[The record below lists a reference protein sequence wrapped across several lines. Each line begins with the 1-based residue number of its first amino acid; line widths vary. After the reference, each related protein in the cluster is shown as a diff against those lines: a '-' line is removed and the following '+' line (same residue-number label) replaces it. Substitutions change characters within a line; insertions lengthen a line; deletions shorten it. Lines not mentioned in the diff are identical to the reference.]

1 MQYLGEFLSPQNSIS
16 KDQDQ
21 LTKYFYFRPDSY
33 DNPDA
38 DVENIFKI
46 REMTQFPKRYDVL
59 VENELYGVDSISVS
73 KRVSDEEPGVINV
86 SYVVTATYDLLDN
99 IRKREQ
105 TQTSEPETGTVVV
118 DEDGNKVTGTQ
129 YPWKQRAVWN
139 FQPKEVVIPFL
150 KAYKY
155 TQGASSWNEKSVD
168 VRNAAKCR
176 LFSETVRYQLEITYT
191 KNYKLPQSW
200 ENITQAFVNSD
211 TVDFNFDYRGSF
223 APKTLLIKPPTYSRQ
238 WTEVDVL
245 DDEGNPETDGSGN
258 VKKEL
263 VGYYTYTVT
272 MIYDPQ
278 GHDKKLLNVGT
289 YALFGN
295 DPVPRQIWEVTKIDS
310 NTGSVIDGFP
320 KWLSSSDALKEQ
332 ALALNQ
338 GQQVTASPVSEPIPL
353 TDTGTIDEAAIK
365 DPTQQYKTLTFTQY
379 PGMSFSNLPF
389 KN

>member
-1 MQYLGEFLSPQNSIS
+1 MWS
-16 KDQDQ
+16 
-21 LTKYFYFRPDSY
+21 
-33 DNPDA
+33 
-38 DVENIFKI
+38 
-46 REMTQFPKRYDVL
+46 
-59 VENELYGVDSISVS
+59 
-73 KRVSDEEPGVINV
+73 
-86 SYVVTATYDLLDN
+86 
-99 IRKREQ
+99 
-105 TQTSEPETGTVVV
+105 
-118 DEDGNKVTGTQ
+118 
-129 YPWKQRAVWN
+129 

-155 TQGASSWNEKSVD
+155 TDGDTSWTAKTVD
-168 VRNAAKCR
+168 VRNAAKSR
-176 LFSETVRYQLEITYT
+176 LLSETVRYQLEITYT
-191 KNYKLPQSW
+191 KTYRNPQSW

-211 TVDFNFDYRGSF
+211 TVNFTFDYRGTF

-245 DDEGNPETDGSGN
+245 DNNNQPVIENGK

-263 VGYYTYTVT
+263 VDYYTYTIT
-272 MIYDPQ
+272 MIHDPQ

-338 GQQVTASPVSEPIPL
+338 GQQVTASPISEPVPL
-353 TDTGTIDEAAIK
+353 TDAGFIDEAAIR
-365 DPTQQYKTLTFTQY
+365 DPTIQYKTLTFVQY
-379 PGMSFSNLPF
+379 PGMRFSNLPF